1 MVVVPSKSPQ
11 TIQNMINSPYIGYVK
26 DPSNKVEVF
35 VIGTSHVKCSSAFE
49 VTQLITTAHPDGVI
63 LELDPER
70 VLRLTKQYYGFDAEG
85 NSQSQEVATSEQT
98 TTASSSSN
106 SGGKELLYGSDFVAA
121 VTTCQE
127 LDIPLFLG
135 DEYAKETQQRLINQL
150 FRVEAYSP
158 IPLVTSLLPDITSK
172 ARGDAATIRTSRISL
187 VDTFRMDPKKLT
199 PLAVSSSPAFVVA
212 ALALLVHNNEA
223 AATIAYS
230 SSSSSSS
237 IALFEGLLNVLE
249 TSISIVISFFASCFL
264 FNTVIVERDEILADS
279 TTRAWGVLR
288 RLKKGTLIRKRWEF
302 SVNANVNQNNERA
315 SSFDAKTELP
325 LFTLKTPLI
334 PGKRRNLNLFEPRWL
349 KMIDSITKEDYKSSS
364 SSSSSSPQFGCVRC
378 TNKFYSAASIDGL
391 EGRYADIIFE
401 RKGTLASIV
410 ELKEGKRPIS
420 GDRKIGVAIEG
431 GEEFTIDDASSSI
444 SVTKDGYMV
453 AKQWESNDLSESN
466 QYYDDDEWVRVVVVV
481 GLLHGNGVLKLLSK

>member
-1 MVVVPSKSPQ
+1 MAVFPSKSPQ
-11 TIQNMINSPYIGYVK
+11 TTQNIDEIINSPHIGYVK

-35 VIGTSHVKCSSAFE
+35 VIGTSHVKCSSAYE
-49 VTQLITTAHPDGVI
+49 VTQLITTVRPDGVI

-85 NSQSQEVATSEQT
+85 NSQSQEVAASEQT
-98 TTASSSSN
+98 TTVSNNSSI
-106 SGGKELLYGSDFVAA
+106 GGNELLYGSDFVAA

-135 DEYAKETQQRLINQL
+135 DEYAKETQQRLMNQL
-150 FRVEAYSP
+150 FRVKAYSP
-158 IPLVTSLLPDITSK
+158 IPLVTSLLPNITSK
-172 ARGDAATIRTSRISL
+172 ATADTATITTSRISL
-187 VDTFRMDPKKLT
+187 LETFRMDPKKLT
-199 PLAVSSSPAFVVA
+199 PLAVSSSPAFVFA

-230 SSSSSSS
+230 SSSSSSA
-237 IALFEGLLNVLE
+237 ILEGLLNVLE

-288 RLKKGTLIRKRWEF
+288 RLKNGTLIRKRWEF
-302 SVNANVNQNNERA
+302 SVNANMNENDERT
-315 SSFDAKTELP
+315 SSFDAKTVLP

-349 KMIDSITKEDYKSSS
+349 KMIDSITKEDYTSSS
-364 SSSSSSPQFGCVRC
+364 STSSPQFGCVRC

-401 RKGTLASIV
+401 RKGTLVSIV

-444 SVTKDGYMV
+444 SVTNDGYMV
-453 AKQWESNDLSESN
+453 AKQWDSNDLSESN
-466 QYYDDDEWVRVVVVV
+466 QYYGDDEWVRVVVVV